1 MSASIIAISVELRV
15 VGVGKQIPNSRFEF
29 DLCLL
34 PLNLDCKCNDTNRIG
49 LFISNCIR
57 VIDQIFIEM
66 EIVPDE
72 WRGRPTIEPSA
83 EKRCVLKTVFLINRK
98 LYDAFSLNLRML
110 ESHVARLRNIIS
122 RARDFQ
128 THNRYS
134 PSIPI
139 GYVKP
144 RDPCFCGRPVK
155 LDTWERIT
163 QHECCLLFLFFQ
175 LPKNNVRADRCGRK
189 AYPSGRCG
197 KPLLHSAVIRL
208 ADVGLNVVGKSTDVF
223 REQHNACQH
232 QKRQHGNVEPTVIL
246 HSLTPANENL
256 FSAGNALLREAV

>member
-1 MSASIIAISVELRV
+1 MSASIIPISVELRV

-34 PLNLDCKCNDTNRIG
+34 PLNLDCECNDANRIG

-57 VIDQIFIEM
+57 VVDQILIEM

-72 WRGRPTIEPSA
+72 RRGRATIEPSA
-83 EKRCVLKTVFLINRK
+83 EKRCVLKTVFLIDRK
-98 LYDAFSLNLRML
+98 LYDALSLNLRMF
-110 ESHVARLRNIIS
+110 ERHVTRLRDLIS
-122 RARDFQ
+122 RASDFQ

-155 LDTWERIT
+155 LDTWQRIT
-163 QHECCLLFLFFQ
+163 QHKSCLLFLFFQ
-175 LPKNNVRADRCGRK
+175 LAKNNVSADRCSRK
-189 AYPSGRCG
+189 AYPSSRCR
-197 KPLLHSAVIRL
+197 KPLLHCAVFRL
-208 ADVGLNVVGKSTDVF
+208 TDVGLNAVWKTADVS

-246 HSLTPANENL
+246 HSLAPANENL
-256 FSAGNALLREAV
+256 FSVGNGLSREAV